1 LNQGWRELEKAL
13 NARAW
18 ECEEGVLAL
27 QAAVNG
33 VAEEHQRRGGVRAA

>member
-1 LNQGWRELEKAL
+1 LCALESKEERKLEKAL

-27 QAAVNG
+27 QAAANG
-33 VAEEHQRRGGVRAA
+33 GADE